1 LASDIIHAGA
11 TGAAASAGGPQHRPI
26 GIARIERWGV
36 YQGQLGLPSSAV
48 GVGRKA
54 KDCAVYNN
62 MKRVSPAQSRSQG
75 LLEAR
80 NEWRLIFLSAFFR
93 KT

>member
-1 LASDIIHAGA
+1 
-11 TGAAASAGGPQHRPI
+11 
-26 GIARIERWGV
+26 
-36 YQGQLGLPSSAV
+36 LPSSAV

-54 KDCAVYNN
+54 KVCAVYNN
-62 MKRVSPAQSRSQG
+62 NMGRVSPAQSRSQG

-93 KT
+93 KN